1 MMEFLC
7 PNGHRIRCQAEQA
20 GRAAKCPR
28 CGVRF
33 RIPKPT
39 DLDVSE
45 TSASDSKFSKPEF
58 VESTGRLPTGGG
70 TASKQ
75 PQIEFLCPNGH
86 RLHGPA
92 HLQGRPGECPECGSR
107 FRIPTYE
114 DIAADE
120 ATEQEISLGRM
131 EGREASESGKAGRHD
146 EGATPT
152 TISGRGSS
160 GPAMAA
166 SVARLWALRPT
177 GASLELRL
185 RDGETIV
192 PDQFL
197 ESQSKESH
205 QGVFVVKEPA
215 GGLSLVSIAWD
226 AIARVTLRGL
236 SELPKE
242 LA

>member
-1 MMEFLC
+1 V
-7 PNGHRIRCQAEQA
+7 
-20 GRAAKCPR
+20 K
-28 CGVRF
+28 F

-45 TSASDSKFSKPEF
+45 TSASDSNFSRPEF
-58 VESTGRLPTGGG
+58 VDSTGSSRRLPTAGGIG
-70 TASKQ
+70 PKE

-92 HLQGRPGECPECGSR
+92 NLQGRPGECPECGSR

-114 DIAADE
+114 DISAEE

-131 EGREASESGKAGRHD
+131 DGREGSDSSKTTRHSAPNED
-146 EGATPT
+146 VAMPT
-152 TISGRGSS
+152 TISGRGTS
-160 GPAMAA
+160 GQAMAA
-166 SVARLWALRPT
+166 SVARLWNLRPA
-177 GASLELRL
+177 GATIELRL

-197 ESQSKESH
+197 EKQSKQNH
-205 QGVFVVKEPA
+205 QGVFAVKESN
-215 GGLSLVSIAWD
+215 GSLSLVTVAWD
-226 AIARVTLRGL
+226 AIARATLRGL

-242 LA
+242 LAE